1 MAFSPSTDQQLLYS
15 DKRLSDILE
24 IKKSFITTDGIEIND
39 IVRAF
44 KGDHPESQFKA
55 GQQKGGNYACHS
67 CCLNSNC
74 AKSLPYSFKCN
85 TLSQSDRINKIHAS
99 TSSQRRYKT
108 IK

>member
-44 KGDHPESQFKA
+44 KGDHPES
-55 GQQKGGNYACHS
+55 
-67 CCLNSNC
+67 
-74 AKSLPYSFKCN
+74 
-85 TLSQSDRINKIHAS
+85 
-99 TSSQRRYKT
+99 
-108 IK
+108 